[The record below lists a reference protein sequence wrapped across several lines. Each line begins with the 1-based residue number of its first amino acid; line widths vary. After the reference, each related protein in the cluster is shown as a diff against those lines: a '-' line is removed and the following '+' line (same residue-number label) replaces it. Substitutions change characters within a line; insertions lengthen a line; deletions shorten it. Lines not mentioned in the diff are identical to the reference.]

1 MPITKKAV
9 LQRIDYIN
17 MMLKERHSDSRLA
30 LDNAY
35 RKLNLVEADEDGTIK
50 KTIRAG
56 MSKKELYDHLYMI
69 EQVLW
74 MIPLS

>member
-1 MPITKKAV
+1 MTITIRSV
-9 LQRIDYIN
+9 HQRIDYIN
-17 MMLKERHSDSRLA
+17 ALLRDLHCEKRLA

-35 RKLNLVEADEDGTIK
+35 SKLNLVEADQDGTLR

-74 MIPLS
+74 MMPGL